1 MSETQPAPAWLTEAR
16 SLYGLRETK
25 GQQHTTEIVQMWR
38 DIKRGG
44 IKDDETPWCAAF
56 VGACLE
62 RVGVQSTRFEGA
74 ASYLDWG
81 QKLSH
86 PVLGCVAVIRRPGG
100 AHVFFVVARDV
111 TGNLIGLGGNQAD
124 QVSYATFDRG
134 AILGYRWPAGVPV
147 PEAAPLPPM
156 SVAVLRA
163 GRLA

>member
-1 MSETQPAPAWLTEAR
+1 MNQAPKWLTEAR
-16 SLYGLRETK
+16 SLHGLRETK
-25 GQQHTTEIVQMWR
+25 GREHTVEIVQMWR
-38 DIKRGG
+38 DIKRSG

-62 RVGVQSTRFEGA
+62 RAGVQSTRFEGA
-74 ASYLDWG
+74 ASYLTWG

-86 PVLGCVAVIRRPGG
+86 PTLGCIAVIARPGG

-111 TGNLIGLGGNQAD
+111 AGQLIGLGGNQSD
-124 QVSYATFDRG
+124 QVGYATFDRTQ
-134 AILGYRWPAGVPV
+134 IMGYRWPSEIPV

-163 GRLA
+163 GGLS